1 MRKVISFLILL
12 KKGVLWDMKKSMT
25 ILLCTIS
32 VLVSLV
38 FGMTAKYND
47 YLKID
52 NIGKTE
58 FNFDFYINESTISAD
73 SLLNEF
79 SEISKQYDASII
91 RTDIIDENN
100 KSVTYKS
107 GVFTDT
113 YFEKNNFNL
122 QSGRTPKKKNEF
134 ISTFKT
140 NDSNQVG
147 IIKDIFDDDPL
158 IICSLESYFNK
169 YTENVT
175 GSYFV
180 CCNEKDKES
189 ILQNLSVFLGIS
201 QTDLLKSNFTKTY
214 SQGPVEILIIA
225 CFILLMIYTLMC
237 LFYPTSQTKII
248 GIYKLVGYK
257 LRDIWGCLN
266 NSILVVDVIFI
277 FASLIIQKI
286 LIPSLDFAYL
296 TKLLGIQFIMLLINI
311 ILSWTMMLI
320 IKKYTLS
327 SILKGFFHVRLP
339 LLLSYLLKVVTFV
352 AIVLILSPLSD
363 VLQTTMLTYAAAS
376 AYEKESKYMT
386 ISQYDY
392 IDDEFQQTINGNSTL
407 KVKVYNMFKELEKT
421 SDAEYIKSYYFDNE
435 YLNSF
440 AKNIPLK
447 REIKSNEEYF
457 LLGTNLNGMKRYKG
471 LFNDSVNKYFEGDDL
486 TVLAPK
492 KYKNNTD
499 FKYVCDILQ
508 WLYKDSN
515 AKLNVQFYNNN
526 DRYIFTQNVQM
537 IGANH
542 ALVKNP
548 IYVCLHDQYLEHE
561 SYSFLDSAISNPIR
575 VENTKANRQNIRRAI
590 VNNKLEYNKVKFGSI
605 NVDYKGYMKT
615 TIMGTF
621 ILVMGLTL
629 IVIVDILASYYIIL
643 IVLVSRKK
651 QIFVKKMLGFSVLD
665 RYKNEIFYFITFYIF
680 GFVQLLLIKPNKY
693 SALIYMIL
701 VGIDIFISYAMIKC
715 KERKQLN
722 GMLKGEE

>member
-214 SQGPVEILIIA
+214 SQGPVEI
-225 CFILLMIYTLMC
+225 
-237 LFYPTSQTKII
+237 
-248 GIYKLVGYK
+248 
-257 LRDIWGCLN
+257 
-266 NSILVVDVIFI
+266 
-277 FASLIIQKI
+277 
-286 LIPSLDFAYL
+286 
-296 TKLLGIQFIMLLINI
+296 
-311 ILSWTMMLI
+311 
-320 IKKYTLS
+320 
-327 SILKGFFHVRLP
+327 
-339 LLLSYLLKVVTFV
+339 
-352 AIVLILSPLSD
+352 
-363 VLQTTMLTYAAAS
+363 
-376 AYEKESKYMT
+376 
-386 ISQYDY
+386 
-392 IDDEFQQTINGNSTL
+392 
-407 KVKVYNMFKELEKT
+407 
-421 SDAEYIKSYYFDNE
+421 
-435 YLNSF
+435 
-440 AKNIPLK
+440 
-447 REIKSNEEYF
+447 
-457 LLGTNLNGMKRYKG
+457 
-471 LFNDSVNKYFEGDDL
+471 
-486 TVLAPK
+486 
-492 KYKNNTD
+492 
-499 FKYVCDILQ
+499 
-508 WLYKDSN
+508 
-515 AKLNVQFYNNN
+515 
-526 DRYIFTQNVQM
+526 
-537 IGANH
+537 
-542 ALVKNP
+542 
-548 IYVCLHDQYLEHE
+548 
-561 SYSFLDSAISNPIR
+561 
-575 VENTKANRQNIRRAI
+575 
-590 VNNKLEYNKVKFGSI
+590 
-605 NVDYKGYMKT
+605 
-615 TIMGTF
+615 
-621 ILVMGLTL
+621 
-629 IVIVDILASYYIIL
+629 
-643 IVLVSRKK
+643 
-651 QIFVKKMLGFSVLD
+651 
-665 RYKNEIFYFITFYIF
+665 
-680 GFVQLLLIKPNKY
+680 
-693 SALIYMIL
+693 
-701 VGIDIFISYAMIKC
+701 
-715 KERKQLN
+715 
-722 GMLKGEE
+722 